1 MGERFVSMP
10 FSFLFSGPKGRSFGR
25 RRWKKP
31 PRRYLQ
37 PCPELV
43 GAIASITEAVSSE
56 VADLDPLL
64 AEIEAGVET
73 SVATV
78 VDQASSI
85 DVDLVVAEQE
95 LVTDVT
101 VDVAQS
107 VDLDGLVASDAS
119 IQLDHLVTQSDLV
132 TDVDARV
139 VEDDSS
145 EREES
150 LTDESSTDQSESEQP
165 ASDQPDGS
173 LDEPEPNVVS
183 EPAVE
188 DTPVV
193 VSDPVVPTDPV
204 VVTDPVVGD

>member
-1 MGERFVSMP
+1 MERFVSMP

-43 GAIASITEAVSSE
+43 GSIASISEAVSSE

-64 AEIEAGVET
+64 AEIEAVVDT

-101 VDVAQS
+101 VDVDQS

-119 IQLDHLVTQSDLV
+119 IQFDHLVTQSDLV
-132 TDVDARV
+132 TDADAKI
-139 VEDDSS
+139 
-145 EREES
+145 REAGSYADAASIEGEPQPKPS
-150 LTDESSTDQSESEQP
+150 L
-165 ASDQPDGS
+165 
-173 LDEPEPNVVS
+173 
-183 EPAVE
+183 
-188 DTPVV
+188 
-193 VSDPVVPTDPV
+193 
-204 VVTDPVVGD
+204 